1 VVVAVTGSSSSGIV
15 KPEPLIVA
23 NGFFPVAATVR
34 LGLSIWQSGKVV
46 RSDRPS
52 PTKKRSRHRAA
63 SKIVWTFSGSAMPAD
78 TQAQQASDE
87 SDEAMP
93 SSGEPSKMM
102 ATG

>member
-1 VVVAVTGSSSSGIV
+1 
-15 KPEPLIVA
+15 
-23 NGFFPVAATVR
+23 
-34 LGLSIWQSGKVV
+34 
-46 RSDRPS
+46 
-52 PTKKRSRHRAA
+52 
-63 SKIVWTFSGSAMPAD
+63 MPAD